1 MKISSK
7 TIDFL
12 KDLVTGDSKITEYKS
27 GPRLVEFFNSL
38 GFNDSYG
45 GGFPSRWVY
54 AKQKIEEV
62 NGSKKL
68 EGLIKSLLNPINFI
82 DNEEKLVSII
92 DTFNKYLDFDGY
104 NVLIK
109 DKKCKI
115 VALNSREVEIEN
127 TKHLDDDFILEQIR
141 KSEEKMSLG
150 DFDGAITNARSLL
163 ESVIGY
169 IHKHLT
175 GENLEKTGDLKK
187 DYKSVRN
194 SLNLTP
200 DMYTDENIKQILNG
214 FISIVDGID
223 RISNQ
228 MGDRHRRRVKPERRH
243 AKLAVN
249 SVKTLSDFLYDTWL
263 YQKNKK

>member
-1 MKISSK
+1 MQISSK

-45 GGFPSRWVY
+45 QGFPSRWAY

-62 NGSKKL
+62 NSSKKL
-68 EGLIKSLLNPINFI
+68 EDLIKSLLNPINFI
-82 DNEEKLVSII
+82 DNEENLFAII
-92 DTFNKYLDFDGY
+92 ESLNKYLDFDGY
-104 NVLIK
+104 KVLIK

-115 VALNSREVEIEN
+115 VTLNSKEVEIEN
-127 TKHLDDDFILEQIR
+127 TKHLDDDFILEQIK
-141 KSEEKMSLG
+141 KSEEKITLG

-163 ESVIGY
+163 ESVIGH

-175 GENLEKTGDLKK
+175 GEELEKTGDLKK
-187 DYKSVRN
+187 DYKNVRN

-200 DMYTDENIKQILNG
+200 DKYADENIKQILNG

-228 MGDRHRRRVKPERRH
+228 MGDRHRRRVKPEKHH

-249 SVKTLSDFLYDTWL
+249 SAKTLSDFLYDTWL